1 VGDPGRSIEIAEA
14 MFDLLSGRPRNQH
27 LLSDLRDFL
36 NPDISPRVQVLFP
49 PEGRG

>member
-14 MFDLLSGRPRNQH
+14 MFYLLSGRPRNQH
-27 LLSDLRDFL
+27 FLSDLRDFL
-36 NPDISPRVQVLFP
+36 NPDISPRVQVIFP